1 MTTTLYR
8 QSGITFWG
16 LCFVL
21 FFIGVLVLFTLRAF
35 PLYNEKFQ
43 IMSAINSIVDRPD
56 ASKLSESDVRKYFM
70 RNIQITNIDRFNDR
84 NVKDHVTVI
93 KPKNRGEPRIMHVQY
108 EARNDLFSDL
118 DLVLTFDVKKPLR
131 GPGAGE

>member
-1 MTTTLYR
+1 MSTNMR
-8 QSGITFWG
+8 KQAGITFWG

-43 IMSAINSIVDRPD
+43 VMSAIDSVVNRPD
-56 ASKLSESDVRKYFM
+56 ASDLSEADVRKYFL
-70 RNIQITNIDRFNDR
+70 RNIQVTNIDRFSSR
-84 NVKDHVTVI
+84 NIKDYVNVI
-93 KPKNRGEPRIMHVQY
+93 KPKSAGEPRIMHVQF

-118 DLVLTFDVKKPLR
+118 DLVMIFDVKKPLR
-131 GPGAGE
+131 GPSAGE

>member
-1 MTTTLYR
+1 MATTLYR

-43 IMSAINSIVDRPD
+43 VLSAIDSVVSRPD
-56 ASKLSESDVRKYFM
+56 ASKLSDADVRKYFM
-70 RNIQITNIDRFNDR
+70 RNIQVTNIDRFNDR
-84 NVKDHVTVI
+84 NIRDHVTVI
-93 KPKNRGEPRIMHVQY
+93 KPKNKREPRIMHVQY

-118 DLVLTFDVKKPLR
+118 DLILVFDVKKPLR
-131 GPGAGE
+131 GPSEGE